1 MTIRTRVAPLAE
13 HVLPWASTAM
23 MLVALYCVFI
33 YAPDERMQG
42 PVQRIFYFH
51 VNCAWAAFLGFF
63 VAAGASALF
72 LWRGRPEHDQLAQA
86 GVQVGMLFCTMVLVT
101 GPIWARPIWGTWWTW
116 DPRLTM
122 TVILWTIF
130 AVYMLLRAMARDD
143 AEIARYGA
151 VLALV
156 GVLDIPLIMVSVRLW
171 RGMHPSVI
179 SAPKGEGGLE
189 DPRMITTLLVTL
201 GAFLLLFA
209 WLLWRRFETL
219 RVRDAIHRLED
230 RLTEVAA

>member
-1 MTIRTRVAPLAE
+1 VRVRTRVAPIAE
-13 HVLPWASTAM
+13 HVLPYAATLAM
-23 MLVALYCVFI
+23 LAALWCVFI
-33 YAPDERMQG
+33 YAPNERMQG

-51 VNCAWAAFLGFF
+51 VNCAWSAFLGFF
-63 VAAGASALF
+63 VAAGASGF
-72 LWRGRPEHDQLAQA
+72 YLWRGRSPYDHLAQA

-130 AVYMLLRAMARDD
+130 AVYLVLRGAGREDP
-143 AEIARYGA
+143 EIARYAA

-156 GVLDIPLIMVSVRLW
+156 GVLDIPLIMISVRLW

-179 SAPKGEGGLE
+179 SAPKGQGGLE
-189 DPRMITTLLVTL
+189 DPRMVTTLLVTL
-201 GAFLLLFA
+201 VAFLLLFG
-209 WLLWRRFETL
+209 WLLWRRYETL
-219 RVRDAIHRLED
+219 RLRDDVRRIED
-230 RLTEVAA
+230 RLMEATV